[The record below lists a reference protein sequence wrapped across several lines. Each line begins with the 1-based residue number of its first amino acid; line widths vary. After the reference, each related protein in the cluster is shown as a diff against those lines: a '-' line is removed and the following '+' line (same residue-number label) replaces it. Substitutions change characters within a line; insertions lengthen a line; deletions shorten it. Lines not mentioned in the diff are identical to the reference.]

1 MNPLAIPLPAVL
13 PHPTDTRACPEF
25 PLRLGGGK
33 REAPPLPKGP
43 SELGEAN
50 TGPRS
55 LPPRVSRQKTQYQL
69 QAGARGGGGEERG
82 GKGEGPGERVRAP
95 SARMQHCDKA
105 RPGRAGGGGARP
117 RRPSAVLTPHST
129 SPGSV
134 PPDARPERTGPGEKA
149 RSLRAQGARGAKQNG
164 DAALPSPPPPPPAA
178 SRQRCGSPHSPAT
191 RGPP

>member
-13 PHPTDTRACPEF
+13 PHPTDTRASPEF

-33 REAPPLPKGP
+33 RGPAPSQGTQRA
-43 SELGEAN
+43 GRGQHR
-50 TGPRS
+50 T
-55 LPPRVSRQKTQYQL
+55 QKSSAEGLATKNPIPTP
-69 QAGARGGGGEERG
+69 GGREGGRGEERG

-164 DAALPSPPPPPPAA
+164 DAALPSPPPPAA

-191 RGPP
+191 RDPP